1 MKKQLDTEL
10 ALIQHADI
18 LELTQAV
25 LQAAPDCFWTMP
37 ASTSGKYHP
46 AHSLGQGGLI
56 RHTRAVVLFTVHLL
70 EMQGTPATHR
80 EFSIAIAAAILHD
93 CCKKSD
99 TEKHTAFDHP
109 SRAAQLI
116 LSTAQRIWP
125 YAFTDGHRPLTPTE
139 NLVTPIPG
147 AHTARA
153 IAAAVHSHMGRWNV
167 NDRTG
172 QTLPTPL
179 TPLQRLIHT
188 ADYLASRKN
197 IALPD
202 IS

>member
-1 MKKQLDTEL
+1 MKTQLDTEL
-10 ALIQHADI
+10 ALIKHADI

-56 RHTRAVVLFTVHLL
+56 RHTRAVVLFAVHLL
-70 EMQGTPATHR
+70 EMQGTPASHR

-93 CCKKSD
+93 CCKKLD
-99 TEKHTAFDHP
+99 HEQHTSFLHP
-109 SRAAQLI
+109 LCAQELI
-116 LSTAQRIWP
+116 LSTAEQLWP
-125 YAFTDGHRPLTPTE
+125 GCMEIPRATVEDALTTPAPGGPTIR
-139 NLVTPIPG
+139 T
-147 AHTARA
+147 
-153 IAAAVHSHMGRWNV
+153 IAACVASHMGRWNV

-179 TPLQRLIHT
+179 TPMERLIHT

-197 IALPD
+197 ITLAD
-202 IS
+202 IT